1 MSEVKILTL
10 TRTFKCYGNIWL
22 GSRSANLIPPIMYQ
36 GAKTE
41 QGIPPQKKGP
51 AGSSSSSTKKGAAAS
66 SSEAPVASSF
76 SSSLGKPISKKAR
89 KTEWVRQCH
98 HSRTLFIFF
107 FLPCLYPLQY
117 MLLYVA
123 ASHWKWCLDQDCN
136 ILKVALQRD
145 TFSFMCDVVG
155 SWVWTTLKLHVQS
168 SSLDCD
174 VGRTG
179 LVTHKARLMCMWFY
193 FRMWQLARDV
203 SSPKKVYNYRVLIS
217 S

>member
-89 KTEWVRQCH
+89 KAE
-98 HSRTLFIFF
+98 
-107 FLPCLYPLQY
+107 
-117 MLLYVA
+117 
-123 ASHWKWCLDQDCN
+123 
-136 ILKVALQRD
+136 
-145 TFSFMCDVVG
+145 
-155 SWVWTTLKLHVQS
+155 
-168 SSLDCD
+168 
-174 VGRTG
+174 
-179 LVTHKARLMCMWFY
+179 
-193 FRMWQLARDV
+193 
-203 SSPKKVYNYRVLIS
+203 
-217 S
+217 